1 METTPIEALAT
12 GPWGLVAA
20 FLFGTL
26 WGSFANVCIYRWPPT
41 DEHPNGRSVVAPGS
55 HCGVCGKPVRWYDN
69 VPILSYL
76 WLRGRCRDCKTEFA
90 PRYLLVEA
98 ATGMLFATAWWFCVD
113 ARMLLEPLDARV
125 LRFAIDAGFI
135 WTMVVIL
142 FIDLDHKLILAWPA
156 YPAIPIFYG
165 LSFLLPG
172 HHWYDGLIGAAIGY
186 GVVRLIADGYYFL
199 TKREGMGYGDGV
211 LLALVGVLLGWRG
224 VLVSLFLG
232 SMIGVVIALPALIIA
247 RRKAEAAAPAPAE
260 PAGEATDDDEDP
272 GLARTEIPFGPFLA
286 TAAVF
291 WLLAEPYLTIQILG
305 R

>member
-1 METTPIEALAT
+1 METSPLEALARS
-12 GPWGLVAA
+12 PAALAFA

-41 DEHPNGRSVVAPGS
+41 DQHPNGRSVVTPGS
-55 HCGVCGKPVRWYDN
+55 HCGACGKPVRLYDN
-69 VPILSYL
+69 VPMLSYL
-76 WLRGRCRDCKTEFA
+76 WLRGRCRDCGVSFA
-90 PRYLLVEA
+90 PRYLLVEI
-98 ATGMLFATAWWFCVD
+98 ATGMLFATAWWFAVD
-113 ARMLLEPLDARV
+113 ARALLEPFDQRLI
-125 LRFAIDAGFI
+125 RFAIGAAFI

-165 LSFLLPG
+165 LGLLLPER
-172 HHWYDGLIGAAIGY
+172 HWADGLIGAVVGY
-186 GVVRLIADGYYFL
+186 GLVRMIADGYYYL

-224 VLVSLFLG
+224 VIVSLFLG
-232 SMIGVVIALPALIIA
+232 SMIGTVIAVPALLVA
-247 RRKAEAAAPAPAE
+247 RRKAATATVPETETVTE
-260 PAGEATDDDEDP
+260 PVTEIEP
-272 GLARTEIPFGPFLA
+272 GLGRAEIPFGPFLA

-291 WLLAEPYLTIQILG
+291 WWFAEPYLTIQIMG